1 MDGLPIEIATSM
13 GATQVEYAWHYCLD
27 LLTEYLGHG
36 RGRGRGR
43 GRCLE
48 ARAVDSCRLG
58 HNFSKLSERLAT

>member
-1 MDGLPIEIATSM
+1 M
-13 GATQVEYAWHYCLD
+13 D
-27 LLTEYLGHG
+27 LLTEYLGPKRG